1 MNRLRASQP
10 VGSKTVAV
18 SEETWR
24 KLVLLKMVWR
34 CRSIDEVLRRLLAT
48 VPLPPAPKEQTA
60 SRAEET
66 PAPLPYREG
75 GGKAGAG
82 GGSNPAGSNPAAAG
96 RRRARSLEELEDCAV
111 IAGVRRPE
119 ALRRR
124 CAELGL
130 RLCELDE
137 VGVEGVAVVCAEPWL
152 QYVSYLAEEEPERLP
167 KGSKALE
174 DRFAEILRKAGRGV
188 ELSEEEK
195 AVAALWAL
203 WREGEVFWDGARWR
217 KPPKVEARRAE
228 VEPPP
233 PPEPQPSVG

>member
-1 MNRLRASQP
+1 MMW
-10 VGSKTVAV
+10 G
-18 SEETWR
+18 
-24 KLVLLKMVWR
+24 

-48 VPLPPAPKEQTA
+48 APLPPAPNERP
-60 SRAEET
+60 SNRAEEP

-82 GGSNPAGSNPAAAG
+82 GGPDPAAG

-130 RLCELDE
+130 RLHELDE
-137 VGVEGVAVVCAEPWL
+137 VGAEGVAVVCAEPWL

-174 DRFAEILRKAGRGV
+174 DRFAEILRKAGRGG
-188 ELSEEEK
+188 ELTEEEK
-195 AVAALWAL
+195 AVAALWVL
-203 WREGEVFWDGARWR
+203 WREGDLFWDGARWR
-217 KPPKVEARRAE
+217 RPPRVEARRAE
-228 VEPPP
+228 PEP
-233 PPEPQPSVG
+233 PPEPR

>member
-1 MNRLRASQP
+1 MVPVVLDRELYEQARRAAEAEGLSF
-10 VGSKTVAV
+10 SA
-18 SEETWR
+18 
-24 KLVLLKMVWR
+24 LV
-34 CRSIDEVLRRLLAT
+34 RRLLAEA
-48 VPLPPAPKEQTA
+48 VGSDA
-60 SRAEET
+60 T
-66 PAPLPYREG
+66 PA
-75 GGKAGAG
+75 KAQAAGADD
-82 GGSNPAGSNPAAAG
+82 PAPAAAG
-96 RRRARSLEELEDCAV
+96 RRRRGLEELEDCAV

-174 DRFAEILRKAGRGV
+174 DRFAEILRKARRGG

-195 AVAALWAL
+195 AVAALWVL

-217 KPPKVEARRAE
+217 KPPKVEARRPE

-233 PPEPQPSVG
+233 EPRSEPSGG

>member
-1 MNRLRASQP
+1 MLLKVEKRLRSVNDAI
-10 VGSKTVAV
+10 
-18 SEETWR
+18 R
-24 KLVLLKMVWR
+24 YLL
-34 CRSIDEVLRRLLAT
+34 LLARRLPEQGEGQAE
-48 VPLPPAPKEQTA
+48 PP
-60 SRAEET
+60 

-82 GGSNPAGSNPAAAG
+82 GSNPAAAG
-96 RRRARSLEELEDCAV
+96 RRRARSLEGLEDCAV

-124 CAELGL
+124 CSELGL

-152 QYVSYLAEEEPERLP
+152 QYVSYLAEEGVGWLP

-174 DRFAEILRKAGRGV
+174 DRFAEILRKARGGG
-188 ELSEEEK
+188 ELTEEEK

-203 WREGEVFWDGARWR
+203 WREGELFWDGARWR
-217 KPPKVEARRAE
+217 KPPKVEARRSE

-233 PPEPQPSVG
+233 QPSGGG

>member
-1 MNRLRASQP
+1 M
-10 VGSKTVAV
+10 
-18 SEETWR
+18 
-24 KLVLLKMVWR
+24 LLKVER
-34 CRSIDEVLRRLLAT
+34 RFRSVNDAIRYLLLLARRL
-48 VPLPPAPKEQTA
+48 PEQ
-60 SRAEET
+60 REGQAEGQ

-82 GGSNPAGSNPAAAG
+82 GGSDPAAAG
-96 RRRARSLEELEDCAV
+96 RRRRARSLEELEDCAV

-130 RLCELDE
+130 RLHELDE

-152 QYVSYLAEEEPERLP
+152 QYVSYLAEEGAGWLP

-174 DRFAEILRKAGRGV
+174 DRFAEILRKARRGA

-195 AVAALWAL
+195 AVAALWVL
-203 WREGEVFWDGARWR
+203 WREGEVFWDGSKWR
-217 KPPKVEARRAE
+217 RPPKVEARRAE

-233 PPEPQPSVG
+233 PPEPSGG

>member
-1 MNRLRASQP
+1 

-24 KLVLLKMVWR
+24 KLVLLKMMWR

-60 SRAEET
+60 SRAEEP

-82 GGSNPAGSNPAAAG
+82 GSSSDPAPAAAG

-152 QYVSYLAEEEPERLP
+152 QYVSYLAEEGAGWLP

-174 DRFAEILRKAGRGV
+174 DRFAEILRKARRGG

-195 AVAALWAL
+195 AVAALWVL

-217 KPPKVEARRAE
+217 KPPKVEARRPE

-233 PPEPQPSVG
+233 EPSVG

>member
-1 MNRLRASQP
+1 MHLNRLRASPP

-24 KLVLLKMVWR
+24 KLVLLKMMWG

-48 VPLPPAPKEQTA
+48 VPLPPAPNEQP
-60 SRAEET
+60 SNRAEPP

-82 GGSNPAGSNPAAAG
+82 GGSDPAAAG
-96 RRRARSLEELEDCAV
+96 RRRRARSLEELEDCAV

-130 RLCELDE
+130 RLHELDE
-137 VGVEGVAVVCAEPWL
+137 VGVEGVALVCAEP
-152 QYVSYLAEEEPERLP
+152 
-167 KGSKALE
+167 
-174 DRFAEILRKAGRGV
+174 
-188 ELSEEEK
+188 
-195 AVAALWAL
+195 
-203 WREGEVFWDGARWR
+203 
-217 KPPKVEARRAE
+217 
-228 VEPPP
+228 
-233 PPEPQPSVG
+233 

>member
-1 MNRLRASQP
+1 MKGTYSPLSPARLVRRIYVTDEVWEQLMLLKVEKRLRSVNDAI
-10 VGSKTVAV
+10 
-18 SEETWR
+18 R
-24 KLVLLKMVWR
+24 YLL
-34 CRSIDEVLRRLLAT
+34 LLARRL
-48 VPLPPAPKEQTA
+48 PEQ
-60 SRAEET
+60 REGQAEGQ

-82 GGSNPAGSNPAAAG
+82 GDPNPAGSNPAAAG

-137 VGVEGVAVVCAEPWL
+137 VGAEGVAVVCAEPWL

-174 DRFAEILRKAGRGV
+174 DRFAEILRKARRGG

-195 AVAALWAL
+195 AVAALWVL

-217 KPPKVEARRAE
+217 KPPKVEARQPE

-233 PPEPQPSVG
+233 PPEPQPSGG